1 MPINYQNINTEGV
14 AKQIATNIRE
24 AIIGGALKVDQKL
37 PTEEELAERF
47 GVSRPTIREAL
58 KRLAAQNLI
67 HTRRGP
73 AGGSF
78 VKKPSMEDMSAQ
90 LSSMAA
96 VLLTVGEFNLSDIVE
111 TRHELE
117 RVCCRLAALRYSAD
131 DNGTESQLKEM
142 EVELRAQRNPQMT
155 DVEFCAS
162 DVRFHCLLVDAA
174 QNPLLRFL
182 VAPMIEIMEPVLN
195 LVVYRVRERQF
206 IVDRH
211 YEIFEAIKAHDPDRA
226 IAALDRMMEYLR
238 QKYTMAQQLGGENK
252 AISMTNQAAHLGRVQ
267 P

>member
-1 MPINYQNINTEGV
+1 MPINYQNINTDGV
-14 AKQIATNIRE
+14 AKQIATNIRT
-24 AIIGGALKVDQKL
+24 AIVNGALKVDQKL

-73 AGGSF
+73 TGGSF
-78 VKKPSMEDMSAQ
+78 VKKPSIEDMSTQ

-117 RVCCRLAALRYSAD
+117 RVCCRLAASRCSA
-131 DNGTESQLKEM
+131 ESGMEQLKEM
-142 EVELRAQRNPQMT
+142 EAELRTQRNPQMT

-162 DVRFHCLLVDAA
+162 DVRFHCLIVDAT

-182 VAPMIEIMEPVLN
+182 VTAMMEIMEPVLN
-195 LVVYRVRERQF
+195 LVVYRFRERQF

-211 YEIFEAIKAHDPDRA
+211 YEILEALKAQDPIRA
-226 IAALDRMMEYLR
+226 VAALDRMMEYLR
-238 QKYTMAQQLGGENK
+238 QKYTMALELGGENK
-252 AISMTNQAAHLGRVQ
+252 AFSMTNQATPQGRVQ

>member
-24 AIIGGALKVDQKL
+24 AIVNGALKVDQKL
-37 PTEEELAERF
+37 PTEEELAGRF

-78 VKKPSMEDMSAQ
+78 VKKPSIEDMSGQ

-117 RVCCRLAALRYSAD
+117 RVCCRLAALRYSP
-131 DNGTESQLKEM
+131 DNNGMDAQLKEM
-142 EVELRAQRNPQMT
+142 EAELQKQRSPQMT

-162 DVRFHCLLVDAA
+162 DVRFHCLIVDAA

-182 VAPMIEIMEPVLN
+182 VAPMFEIMEPVLN

-211 YEIFEAIKAHDPDRA
+211 HEIFEAIKAQDPDSA

-238 QKYTMAQQLGGENK
+238 QKYAMAQQLGVESK
-252 AISMTNQAAHLGRVQ
+252 SLPVANQVTTH
-267 P
+267 

>member
-14 AKQIATNIRE
+14 AKQIATNIRT
-24 AIIGGALKVDQKL
+24 AIMSGELKVDQRL

-78 VKKPSMEDMSAQ
+78 VKKPSMEDMRGQ
-90 LSSMAA
+90 LSGMAA
-96 VLLTVGEFNLSDIVE
+96 VLLTVGEFSLTDVVE
-111 TRHELE
+111 TRQELE
-117 RVCCRLAALRYSAD
+117 RACCHLAATRSSAD
-131 DNGTESQLKEM
+131 PDGVQAQLREM
-142 EVELRAQRNPQMT
+142 EVELQKQRDLKIT
-155 DVEFCAS
+155 DAEFCAS
-162 DVRFHCLLVDAA
+162 DVRFHCLIVDLT

-182 VAPMIEIMEPVLN
+182 VSSVVEIMQPVLN
-195 LVVYRVRERQF
+195 LVVYRFRERSF

-211 YEIFEAIKAHDPDRA
+211 SEILATIGAGDPVGA
-226 IAALDRMMEYLR
+226 VAAFDHMMEYLQQR
-238 QKYTMAQQLGGENK
+238 YAVAQDRVGGN
-252 AISMTNQAAHLGRVQ
+252 NHL
-267 P
+267 